1 MTGGQRR
8 VVIVGSGPTGATY
21 ARRLLERTPDVSVLM
36 VEAGPAL
43 TDRREWVCEVPD
55 GTARIPCGGTHVT
68 GLAELG
74 TVRVG
79 LVLDDE
85 GQRLVMRTTT
95 DG

>member
-1 MTGGQRR
+1 M
-8 VVIVGSGPTGATY
+8 
-21 ARRLLERTPDVSVLM
+21 
-36 VEAGPAL
+36 
-43 TDRREWVCEVPD
+43 PD
-55 GTARIPCGGTHVT
+55 GTARIPCGGTHVP